1 MSPCKKLTISQRS
14 SSRDIMLIHPR
25 QKNYGLYYSGSRANA
40 RLDLLKTFIFA
51 FLTILTC
58 LSSNHSL
65 AQQNISPEEFK
76 TAFIFHLLD
85 KVEWKDESSFDEFK
99 IGIVGNEPELLAQLQ
114 RSSNQKTVKNKSVSV
129 SAVNSIPQMKGFHL
143 LFIAESVNTP
153 LRRIVA
159 ATSRTNRLLVTEN
172 TKDKTNTMINLLS
185 HRDGTYTFEV
195 NKANITFEYL
205 KLNPDILLL
214 GGTEMDVAELLKESS
229 NQLESLKQE
238 LNQQSAALE
247 ESRQRMLQYQ
257 QQYENAVTE
266 SERIKQQMQKQAQL
280 LDEKNR
286 LIEAKNVSIREKE
299 GELLAIQTELSQAS
313 DSLKSNEAILG
324 EKLNTIASKEKEVT
338 TLSELIAKNQEILT
352 RQQASI
358 TEQKLQLSKQQESL
372 ALQGTQIEKQQSWLM
387 YGAILLLVFTIFL
400 MVISYLNK
408 ERRKT
413 NLELIEK
420 NLALSE
426 VQSELLIA
434 RDQAQAANEAKSSF
448 LANMSHEIRTP
459 MNAIIGMLHLM
470 KQTMLNIK
478 QADYITKIDTA
489 ANSLLQIIN
498 DILDFSKVEAGE
510 LHMEEV
516 EFNLSKVL
524 DDLANLTGLKIQ
536 QKGLEFIYDID
547 PKIPEKIIGDPLRLG
562 QVLINLT
569 NNAMKFT
576 EKGEVRVKVKI
587 AEQLEHSIELEFA
600 VVDTGIGMTKEVYRR
615 LFKPFS
621 QADTS
626 TTRKFGG
633 TGLGLA
639 ISKRLVE
646 QMDGTISVVS
656 KPNVGSRFSFRSRF
670 GYVPSQ
676 SVFDT
681 ISDSTKFSELHILIV
696 AENLTAQRSL
706 QKILKSFHCRTS
718 TAADIDSCMD
728 SISSVQKLN
737 QDFDIILF
745 DYKIALANQQELI
758 HIHQNTSSKVSLMLS
773 HVTDEEERVIQK
785 VKPDMTVKK
794 PVTPSSMLDA
804 LMPIVDGDS
813 KLHRS
818 KFLRFERRE
827 RKHYLTSALKQARIL
842 IVEDNE
848 INQEVAR
855 EILSSFVG
863 EIDLANDGKQAVE
876 MVNNKFYD
884 CVLMDIQMPVMDGY
898 QAAEAIRK
906 KFAYDDLPIIA
917 MTANA
922 MDGDKEKCLE
932 AGMNDYV
939 SKPIRIKSFFDT
951 LNKWFAGEEEII
963 QQEQNIPLDHNVSK
977 QATTQEGFNDLIDM
991 SSGIELMGD
1000 ASSFIELLE
1009 QFKLQQADFILNSKS
1024 ALANNNLTE
1033 LAKSAH
1039 NLKGVSGNLFIHEVP
1054 DLADK
1059 LNQACH
1065 VKDSAKAATYLT
1077 LLETVLS
1084 NVMAEIDSLHKDY
1097 AHEEIKT

>member
-1 MSPCKKLTISQRS
+1 
-14 SSRDIMLIHPR
+14 MLIHPR
-25 QKNYGLYYSGSRANA
+25 QKNYGLYYSGSRANS
-40 RLDLLKTFIFA
+40 RLDRIKTLIFA
-51 FLTILTC
+51 FLTLITC
-58 LSSNHSL
+58 LSTNYSL

-99 IGIVGNEPELLAQLQ
+99 IGIVGNEPELLTQLQ
-114 RSSNQKTVKNKSVSV
+114 RSSNQKTVKNKSISV

-247 ESRQRMLQYQ
+247 ESKQRMLQYQ

-358 TEQKLQLSKQQESL
+358 TEQKLQLSKQQKSL

-387 YGAILLLVFTIFL
+387 YGAVLLVVFTIFL

-576 EKGEVRVKVKI
+576 EEGEVRVKVKI

-600 VVDTGIGMTKEVYRR
+600 VVDTGIGMTKEVYQR

-670 GYVPSQ
+670 GYLPSQ

-706 QKILKSFHCRTS
+706 QRILKSFHCRTS
-718 TAADIDSCMD
+718 TAADINSCMD
-728 SISSVQKLN
+728 SINSAKKLN
-737 QDFDIILF
+737 RDFDIILF

-758 HIHQNTSSKVSLMLS
+758 QIHQNTSSKVSLMLS
-773 HVTDEEERVIQK
+773 HVTDEEERLIHK

-804 LMPIVDGDS
+804 LMPIVDGDN
-813 KLHRS
+813 KPYRS
-818 KFLRFERRE
+818 KFVRFERRE
-827 RKHYLTSALKQARIL
+827 RKHHLTAALKQARIL

-855 EILSSFVG
+855 EILSSSVG

-906 KFAYDDLPIIA
+906 KYAYDDLPIIA

-951 LNKWFAGEEEII
+951 LNKWFAGDEEII
-963 QQEQNIPLDHNVSK
+963 QQEQNIPLDHNISR
-977 QATTQEGFNDLIDM
+977 QATTQQGFNDLIDM

-1009 QFKLQQADFILNSKS
+1009 QFKLQQADFILNSRS
-1024 ALANNNLTE
+1024 ALANNNLSE

-1065 VKDSAKAATYLT
+1065 TKDSAKAATYIT

-1084 NVMAEIDSLHKDY
+1084 NVMAQIDSLHKDY